1 MNQDEARELVSNLD
15 VSDKLK
21 ASMMRTFDALQD
33 RWEKDRDSA
42 ATAYQIDIPAQS
54 IRICGELQARH
65 ALDMLKSLKLTGT
78 YRVMKGGVSEG
89 NRG

>member
-1 MNQDEARELVSNLD
+1 MDQDEAHRLVASLD

-33 RWEKDRDSA
+33 RWEKDRDTA

-54 IRICGELQARH
+54 IRICGELQARSGH
-65 ALDMLKSLKLTGT
+65 AEEPEAHRNLSGDERWSK
-78 YRVMKGGVSEG
+78 
-89 NRG
+89 

>member
-1 MNQDEARELVSNLD
+1 MDHDEAHRLVASLD

-33 RWEKDRDSA
+33 RWDKDRDAVA
-42 ATAYQIDIPAQS
+42 AAYQIDIPAQS
-54 IRICGELQARH
+54 LRICRELQARH

-78 YRVMKGGVSEG
+78 YRVMKGGVGEG

>member
-1 MNQDEARELVSNLD
+1 MNQDEAQKLVASLD

-21 ASMMRTFDALQD
+21 ASMMRTYDALQQ
-33 RWEKDRDSA
+33 RWEKDREGLSNV
-42 ATAYQIDIPAQS
+42 YQIDIPAQS
-54 IRICGELQARH
+54 LRICGEIQARR
-65 ALDMLKSLKLTGT
+65 ALDTLKSLKLTGT